1 MIKGEGNGRQ
11 GWEVII
17 RRISAERKPS
27 RNDESELIFFF
38 LAAVERFFFFICLF
52 CHHFPDSHWEYII
65 STEEPYA
72 LHNQTHQMERFMWY
86 LTHVHLGNQLVD
98 TFGME
103 RPIGKKRSEKDRSET
118 CWQTLAM
125 VKVIEYVYMHTN
137 IPILTRLRSY
147 SEQTMPCKQVF
158 ILTLIRIRSISGQS
172 NNHMKTWS
180 LPIILGDV
188 NTSQ

>member
-27 RNDESELIFFF
+27 RNDESELIFFFFF

-103 RPIGKKRSEKDRSET
+103 RPVGKKRKTDQRRAGKHWRWWKLSSMFT
-118 CWQTLAM
+118 CT
-125 VKVIEYVYMHTN
+125 
-137 IPILTRLRSY
+137 PIFRLRSY